1 MAIAS
6 ADPHEALPASK
17 ERADIEVQ
25 EQHYENVDVVAP
37 LAEDGGDGKLT
48 KEIVLAYFALCCQIN
63 AYIMTLLV
71 PGAMLAS
78 INADLGPSNN
88 YTWITLCW
96 PLGASVFVSIGGRLT
111 DIFGRRYFMITGA
124 LISIAGT
131 LVGANGKSIGMM
143 IVSGALF
150 GVGSG
155 FQELC
160 YACAQ
165 EIVPNHY
172 RVMAV
177 GGLDVSLALAF
188 TSPVVAYAIAGYYP
202 SVGWRGAYWYL
213 FSFHMF
219 AFIML
224 VLFYQPPDYE
234 TKHRADGKTRWQ
246 LLGELDY
253 VGVLLFLAGGVLFLL
268 GINFGGRTY
277 PWKSAGTIAPIVV
290 GVLCFVA
297 VGFWCAYANLKYP
310 LFPPKLFKRVREFDM
325 VIVVCFVGG
334 MLYYSMNVLWPRQSQ
349 SFFISATTPVVMKGV
364 WAIIFSCGTWVA
376 GLMTVFVCSRLHHE
390 KWQLVAF
397 TVVQTALIGSMASV
411 GADDE
416 TQAIVTVVITAATI
430 TPPQLLSF
438 TMLSFG
444 LEDQTDLGVA
454 VGLAGTF
461 RLFGGA
467 VATAIY
473 TAIYSNRQLQTL
485 PGFMA
490 DAIRASGVSYS
501 DTLLA
506 GLVKAAA
513 TNTLAAYEA
522 VAGVTPQLAALAV
535 NATKQSYVK
544 GFSLVYL
551 VAIAFGVLAIGASL
565 CTVSTDRAKKNN
577 ARAVIMMNEVDKY
590 PTSKAI

>member
-1 MAIAS
+1 MAIS
-6 ADPHEALPASK
+6 PADQYEVSPATK
-17 ERADIEVQ
+17 EEADIDVH
-25 EQHYENVDVVAP
+25 EQRYENIDAAP
-37 LAEDGGDGKLT
+37 LALEASDGKLT
-48 KEIVLAYFALCCQIN
+48 KEIILAYFALCCQIN

-71 PGAMLAS
+71 PGAMLTA
-78 INADLGPSNN
+78 INADLGPDNN

-131 LVGANGKSIGMM
+131 LVGANGKSIPMM

-165 EIVPNHY
+165 EIVPNRY

-188 TSPVVAYAIAGYYP
+188 SSPVVAYAIAGYHP

-213 FSFHMF
+213 FAFHTF
-219 AFIML
+219 AFVML
-224 VLFYQPPDYE
+224 VLFYRPPDYK
-234 TKHRADGKTRWQ
+234 TKHREDGKTRWQ
-246 LLGELDY
+246 LLMELDY
-253 VGVLLFLAGGVLFLL
+253 VGLLLFLAGGVLFLL

-277 PWKSAGTIAPIVV
+277 AWNSAGCIAPIVV
-290 GVLCFVA
+290 GFCCFVA
-297 VGFWCAYANLKYP
+297 VGFWCAYADLKYP
-310 LFPPKLFKRVREFDM
+310 LFPPKLFKQVREFDM

-349 SFFISATTPVVMKGV
+349 AFFIGADTPVVMKGV

-376 GLMTVFVCSRLHHE
+376 GLLTVFVCSRLHHE

-411 GADDE
+411 GSADE

-444 LEDQTDLGVA
+444 LADQRDLGVA

-485 PGFMA
+485 PGFMTE
-490 DAIRASGVSYS
+490 AIQQSGVPFS
-501 DTLLA
+501 DALLSS
-506 GLVKAAA
+506 LVKAAA
-513 TNTLAAYEA
+513 TNTLAAYEK
-522 VAGVTPQLAALAV
+522 VAGVTPELAALAV

-551 VAIAFGVLAIGASL
+551 VAIAFGVLATGAAL

-577 ARAVIMMNEVDKY
+577 ERAVVMMNEVDKY
-590 PTSKAI
+590 PTSKAV

>member
-1 MAIAS
+1 MAIS
-6 ADPHEALPASK
+6 PADQYEVSPATK
-17 ERADIEVQ
+17 EEADIDVH
-25 EQHYENVDVVAP
+25 EQRYENIDAAP
-37 LAEDGGDGKLT
+37 LALEASHGKLT
-48 KEIVLAYFALCCQIN
+48 KEIILAYFALCCQIN

-71 PGAMLAS
+71 PGAMLTA
-78 INADLGPSNN
+78 INADLGPDNN

-131 LVGANGKSIGMM
+131 LVGANGKSIPMM

-165 EIVPNHY
+165 EIVPNRY

-188 TSPVVAYAIAGYYP
+188 SSPVVAYAIAGYHP

-213 FSFHMF
+213 FAFHTF
-219 AFIML
+219 AFVML
-224 VLFYQPPDYE
+224 VLFYRPPDYK
-234 TKHRADGKTRWQ
+234 TKHREDGKTRWQ
-246 LLGELDY
+246 LLMELDY
-253 VGVLLFLAGGVLFLL
+253 VGLLLFLAGGVLFLL

-277 PWKSAGTIAPIVV
+277 PWNSAGCIAPIVV
-290 GVLCFVA
+290 GFCCFVA
-297 VGFWCAYANLKYP
+297 VGFWCAYADLKYP
-310 LFPPKLFKRVREFDM
+310 LFPPKLFKQVREFDM

-349 SFFISATTPVVMKGV
+349 AFFIGADTPVVMKGV

-376 GLMTVFVCSRLHHE
+376 GLLTVFVCSRLHHE

-411 GADDE
+411 GSADE

-444 LEDQTDLGVA
+444 LADQRDLGVA

-485 PGFMA
+485 PGFMTE
-490 DAIRASGVSYS
+490 AIQQSGVPFS
-501 DTLLA
+501 DALLSS
-506 GLVKAAA
+506 LVKAAA
-513 TNTLAAYEA
+513 TNTLAAYEK
-522 VAGVTPQLAALAV
+522 VAGVTPELAALAV

-551 VAIAFGVLAIGASL
+551 VAIAFGVLATGAAL

-577 ARAVIMMNEVDKY
+577 ERAVVMMNEVDKY
-590 PTSKAI
+590 PTSKAV